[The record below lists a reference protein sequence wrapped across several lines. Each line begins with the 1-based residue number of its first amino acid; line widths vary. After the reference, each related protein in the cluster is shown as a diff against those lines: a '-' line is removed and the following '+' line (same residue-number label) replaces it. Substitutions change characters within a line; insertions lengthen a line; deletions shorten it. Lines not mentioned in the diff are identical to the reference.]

1 MNTANL
7 NLYYIF
13 FVVARCGNISNAA
26 QKLFISQPAISKAIS
41 RLEANLETTLFFRS
55 SRGVKLTQEGELLY
69 RQLENAFHSIEK
81 GEEELKK
88 SIQLGYG
95 QLSIG
100 VSTTLCKYVLLPRLP
115 EFIKNNPYIK
125 LSISCRS
132 TNAAI
137 QALETEELDIGLVG
151 EPEKLNS
158 LRFIPIRE
166 ITDIFVTTN
175 QYLHQLKL
183 QGIHPTLENATLL
196 LLDKDNITRQYID
209 RYLFDNHLNAASV
222 LEVSTMDLLIEFAAA
237 GMGIA
242 CVISDFVQKE
252 LEEETLIQFPSPTPI
267 PPRKIGIACKKNRT
281 TPTLPMQKFID
292 LFVPDRRDLK

>member
-13 FVVARCGNISNAA
+13 FVVAGCGNISNAA

-115 EFIKNNPYIK
+115 EFIKKNPYFK

-151 EPEKLNS
+151 EPDKLNS

-196 LLDKDNITRQYID
+196 LLDKDNITRQYIE

-252 LEEETLIQFPSPTPI
+252 LEAETLIQFPSPTPI
-267 PPRKIGIACKKNRT
+267 PPRKIGIACKNRT